1 MQVKSHHNFEVN
13 EQLRKLSFKAIKI
26 STIPNKTR
34 RHAWREQHAPS
45 VYVNQCLFFNLR
57 QFATSLDWIWS
68 WPSPA
73 FSGAMLSWKFTSLYC
88 VPKMWILFFIK
99 FCTSINFHKCVETV
113 NGVSFY
119 TWKILFFCWNIPFKT
134 FFLGYKYKFFVRYEI
149 SSVFAKKKRK
159 NWGMKIEIFCH
170 LRIKADGER
179 KE

>member
-134 FFLGYKYKFFVRYEI
+134 FFWVINTNSLF
-149 SSVFAKKKRK
+149 
-159 NWGMKIEIFCH
+159 GMKFQASLPKRNERTEEWK
-170 LRIKADGER
+170 LRFSAI
-179 KE
+179 